1 MFVYQRECVF
11 FISFSLKVNL
21 VSTGIWITSL
31 NGLPLIVRSIQI
43 MDEYIAP

>member
-1 MFVYQRECVF
+1 MRFF

-21 VSTGIWITSL
+21 VSTGSL